1 MATVVE
7 FTPQNPMTVRVEKH
21 VSARV
26 ALLALLGA
34 LALIAAGA
42 QVGRRALARDA
53 FALLGCKPERGVCRV
68 FNSWTGDIELRPLP
82 PDPAVIVPAEAAKER
97 EEKAN
102 G

>member
-1 MATVVE
+1 MAKVVE
-7 FTPQNPMTVRVEKH
+7 FTPRNPMTVRVEKH

-42 QVGRRALARDA
+42 EVGRRALARDA
-53 FALLGCKPERGVCRV
+53 FALLGCKPERSVCLV
-68 FNSWTGDIELRPLP
+68 FNSWTGDIEMRPLP
-82 PDPAVIVPAEAAKER
+82 PDPAVIAPAAAKER
-97 EEKAN
+97 KEKAN